1 MSGAL
6 DTVHYSKARL
16 RSGRLLGVSPV
27 SRVVRNHCNNL
38 LAVWWVPD
46 MSGPLSRKTTGKH
59 AVLVVGE
66 LGSRYERA
74 DKTGPCDSLTIVRV
88 SI

>member
-16 RSGRLLGVSPV
+16 RSGRLVGVSPV
-27 SRVVRNHCNNL
+27 SRVVRNHCNNR
-38 LAVWWVPD
+38 LAIWLVPD

-59 AVLVVGE
+59 AVLLIVVGQM
-66 LGSRYERA
+66 GSPDERA
-74 DKTGPCDSLTIVRV
+74 VRKRNQATV
-88 SI
+88 VQL